1 MKLELITRRAETPG
15 CRTPILFVHGAW
27 HAAWCWEEYFL
38 PYFAAQGFTGYA
50 LSFRNHGGSEHKG
63 SLRWDR
69 ATDYAADVAQVVAQ
83 LGTPPV
89 LVAHSFGGYIVQKYL
104 ETATVPAV
112 AFLAS
117 VPPRGS
123 LHATLRVA
131 RRRPIAMLKVLLQ
144 LRMWPLVGTPVLA
157 HEALFSKDMAAAQ
170 VAAYFRRL
178 QDESYLGFLDM
189 LLLNLPRPRRIPRL
203 PMLVLGAADDMIFT
217 PGEARAMARTYRAPV
232 KIFPHMAHD
241 MMLEA
246 GRQAVADT
254 VIAWLRRVPGVC

>member
-1 MKLELITRRAETPG
+1 MKLELITRRAEGPG
-15 CRTPILFVHGAW
+15 CPTPILFVHGAW

-38 PYFAAQGFTGYA
+38 PYFAAQGFTAHA
-50 LSFRNHGGSEHKG
+50 LSFRNHGASERKG
-63 SLRWDR
+63 QLRWDR
-69 ATDYAADVAQVVAQ
+69 AADYAADVAQVVAH

-117 VPPRGS
+117 VPPRGA
-123 LHATLRVA
+123 LGATIRVA
-131 RRRPIAMLKVLLQ
+131 RRQPLAMLKVNLQ
-144 LRMWPLVGTPVLA
+144 LRMWPLIGTPALA
-157 HEALFSKDMAAAQ
+157 REGLFSKDMPDAQ
-170 VAAYFRRL
+170 LQAYFRRL

-189 LLLNLPRPRRIPRL
+189 VLLNLPRTRRIAQM

-217 PGEARAMARTYRAPV
+217 PGEARTMARTYHAPV
-232 KIFPHMAHD
+232 QIFPHMAHD

-246 GRQAVADT
+246 GWQAVADRI
-254 VIAWLRRVPGVC
+254 IAWLRSVPGVC